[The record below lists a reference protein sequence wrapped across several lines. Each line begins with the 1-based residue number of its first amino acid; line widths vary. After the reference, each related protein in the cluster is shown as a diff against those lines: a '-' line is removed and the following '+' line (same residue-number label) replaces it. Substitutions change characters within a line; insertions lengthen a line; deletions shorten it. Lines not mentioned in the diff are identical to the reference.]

1 MTNLTSAA
9 VIYLIYLI
17 LLYGISFLCLPFCI
31 VPRLF
36 LQTDAKTFLIYMY
49 LLPNCLSWNVLW
61 KLELLTFSR
70 ELYVYDNSLAN
81 VWMRKVV
88 LLMSICPQDLNF
100 GINLFCHDET
110 FTKIKSMAI
119 LNFKSEVYW
128 RKTNRTIDFKTTLP
142 FFQNQTCTYYLPL
155 KELHNYRLL
164 RPPCI

>member
-17 LLYGISFLCLPFCI
+17 LIYMVYFSFLCLPFCI

-36 LQTDAKTFLIYMY
+36 LQTDAKTFLIYVCTF
-49 LLPNCLSWNVLW
+49 LPNCLSWNVLW

-88 LLMSICPQDLNF
+88 LLMSICPQHLNF

-119 LNFKSEVYW
+119 LNFEIEVHILAEN
-128 RKTNRTIDFKTTLP
+128 K
-142 FFQNQTCTYYLPL
+142 
-155 KELHNYRLL
+155 
-164 RPPCI
+164 

>member
-1 MTNLTSAA
+1 MQK
-9 VIYLIYLI
+9 
-17 LLYGISFLCLPFCI
+17 
-31 VPRLF
+31 LF
-36 LQTDAKTFLIYMY
+36 WYMY

-110 FTKIKSMAI
+110 FTKIKPMAI
-119 LNFKSEVYW
+119 LNFKIEVYW
-128 RKTNRTIDFKTTLP
+128 RKTNRTTDFKTTLP
-142 FFQNQTCTYYLPL
+142 FFKIRLVHTTYPWRNCTTIGYWDHHAYSTNTLCTTHIL
-155 KELHNYRLL
+155 YNIVH
-164 RPPCI
+164 I